1 MRWNHFNPAI
11 TTNQTF
17 QEYKKERKKERKKTE
32 TGEIGKGKLN
42 RNGSERERKECVA
55 AEFVFAEFLP
65 RHRGVGGPFAKDFS
79 GRGRSGRI
87 RLDINLLLETGWVA
101 SVYAHTHTITHTFIE
116 TFMKLSTSIR
126 KNLKLFLFL
135 FVCFFKQIIN
145 QIPFH
150 VGRSARTISPPPKSN
165 IK

>member
-1 MRWNHFNPAI
+1 VRWNHFNPAI

-17 QEYKKERKKERKKTE
+17 QEYKKERKKDKTE
-32 TGEIGKGKLN
+32 TGERKRKAQSKRI
-42 RNGSERERKECVA
+42 RERERKECVA

-101 SVYAHTHTITHTFIE
+101 SVYAHTHNHTHIHRNIHEIVDKHPKKPEIVSF
-116 TFMKLSTSIR
+116 
-126 KNLKLFLFL
+126 
-135 FVCFFKQIIN
+135 FVC
-145 QIPFH
+145 
-150 VGRSARTISPPPKSN
+150 KSN
-165 IK
+165 KSNSFPCWT